1 MLSRRRFLVA
11 AGTGAA
17 GLAAGA
23 GAASFFERADDPAGD
38 ATVPFYGPYQA
49 GIATAAQ
56 DRLVFASFDL
66 TLSTR
71 AELRDLLR
79 QWTAS
84 AALMTGGE
92 PTGAVEGH
100 PAVPPADTGEA
111 LGLSPAKLTVT
122 FGLGPSLFARDALG
136 LAARRPSA
144 LHPIGHLPGDLL
156 DPARSDGDL
165 CVQACANDPQVAF
178 HAVRNLARIG
188 RGAVVLRWTQLGFGR
203 TSSTTS
209 TQETARNLQ
218 GFKDGTNN
226 LHGDDAKA
234 MSRFVWVGDDEPQ
247 RWFRGGTYLV
257 ARRIRMLIETWD
269 RTSLGDQEATI
280 GRSKVTGAP
289 LTGNRE
295 HDRVDLDLRG
305 TRGHPGDSPRRPRPA
320 GGPCEQ
326 QRRANPPPRLFLHR
340 RHRSRKR
347 RARCGP
353 VLHLLPT
360 RPAQTVRGDPRPAR
374 SKRRAQRVHQAH
386 GQRPLRRPARH
397 ATGRIHRRGPLHLT
411 RTSRAMPSMEFGI
424 FGVGDLNA
432 APQAIAGG
440 SIVIH
445 K

>member
-1 MLSRRRFLVA
+1 MLSRRHFLVA

-17 GLAAGA
+17 GLAAGG
-23 GAASFFERADDPAGD
+23 GAASFFERAHDPAGD

-66 TLSTR
+66 TLSTQ

-79 QWTAS
+79 QWTAA

-92 PTGAVEGH
+92 ATGAVEGH

-111 LGLSPAKLTVT
+111 LGLSPAMLTVT
-122 FGLGPSLFARDALG
+122 FGFGPSLFARDGLG
-136 LAARRPSA
+136 LAAGRPSA
-144 LHPIGHLPGDLL
+144 LRPIGHLPGDLL

-295 HDRVDLDLRG
+295 HDPVDLDLRG
-305 TRGHPGDSPRRPRPA
+305 TRGHPVIPLDA
-320 GGPCEQ
+320 HV
-326 QRRANPPPRLFLHR
+326 RRAAPASNDG
-340 RHRSRKR
+340 
-347 RARCGP
+347 ARI
-353 VLHLLPT
+353 
-360 RPAQTVRGDPRPAR
+360 
-374 SKRRAQRVHQAH
+374 
-386 GQRPLRRPARH
+386 LRRGYSFTDGIDPASGELDAGLFFICYQRDPH
-397 ATGRIHRRGPLHLT
+397 KQFAAIQGRLGANDALNEYIKHTGSGLFAVPSGTRRGGFIGEGLF
-411 RTSRAMPSMEFGI
+411 S
-424 FGVGDLNA
+424 
-432 APQAIAGG
+432 
-440 SIVIH
+440 
-445 K
+445 